1 MLPKLPDISRH
12 SSLLDLPPCDPQPT
26 TASAAFGS
34 WSSTTILRRWSEGHQ
49 APCLGL
55 PNGRR
60 YCGWLACHSRP
71 CLSVDF
77 HPWFIHDCHPALLPA
92 CHEVDPCRV
101 RADVAASCDRSRRR
115 SNCAGPASTTTKPSS
130 QATRSTERGG
140 REARSDVL
148 LDWLWPEMM
157 ALSGEG

>member
-1 MLPKLPDISRH
+1 MNPSR
-12 SSLLDLPPCDPQPT
+12 PQPVLLSARGVLQRSCEDGQKAIRLPVWACP
-26 TASAAFGS
+26 TAVDIIVAGWYVIQDHACP
-34 WSSTTILRRWSEGHQ
+34 STST
-49 APCLGL
+49 
-55 PNGRR
+55 
-60 YCGWLACHSRP
+60 
-71 CLSVDF
+71 
-77 HPWFIHDCHPALLPA
+77 PWFIHVCHPALLPA

-115 SNCAGPASTTTKPSS
+115 SKCAGPASTTTKPSS

-157 ALSGEG
+157 PLSGEG